1 MSICSVCQEE
11 KQITLG
17 MGNYHLCREC
27 ASGSGH
33 KLLDL
38 ICFLDML
45 LQVTELRI
53 KMIDEKG
60 FFGRLVNKNAR
71 AYLVRQAWAIKQ
83 ELEEF
88 RKVESYDVVYWGL
101 APNDAEEKYE

>member
-1 MSICSVCQEE
+1 
-11 KQITLG
+11 
-17 MGNYHLCREC
+17 MGNYHLCKEC
-27 ASGSGH
+27 AEGSGH
-33 KLLDL
+33 NLLDL

-60 FFGRLVNKNAR
+60 FFGRLFNKSIR

-83 ELEEF
+83 ELERF
-88 RKVESYDVVYWGL
+88 RKIEGYNIIYWGL
-101 APNDAEEKYE
+101 SPNNAEEKYS

>member
-11 KQITLG
+11 KDIVLG
-17 MGNYHLCREC
+17 MGNYHLCKEC

-33 KLLDL
+33 NLLDL

-60 FFGRLVNKNAR
+60 FLSRLFNKSIR

-83 ELEEF
+83 ELERF
-88 RKVESYDVVYWGL
+88 RKVEGYNIVYWGL
-101 APNDAEEKYE
+101 SPNNAEEKYS

>member
-11 KQITLG
+11 KDIVLG
-17 MGNYHLCREC
+17 MGNYHLCKRC
-27 ASGSGH
+27 AEGSGH
-33 KLLDL
+33 NLLDL

-60 FFGRLVNKNAR
+60 FFYRLFNKNTR

-83 ELEEF
+83 ELERF
-88 RKVESYDVVYWGL
+88 RKVEGYNIVYWGL
-101 APNDAEEKYE
+101 SPNNAEEKYS